1 MDKLVLQP
9 MSGIE
14 ELRQWLYEERWHV
27 MADRLIPVGRRWYQ
41 LLSVQKADRSDP
53 WPEGFPVDSWL
64 VGYRSFVDRELGL
77 KPYCREQLEK
87 RRERLKK
94 AAGTAGEEK
103 LAREAG
109 QLEQILKEI
118 ERWN

>member
-1 MDKLVLQP
+1 MLSDKLVPL
-9 MSGIE
+9 GK
-14 ELRQWLYEERWHV
+14 
-27 MADRLIPVGRRWYQ
+27 RWYQ
-41 LLSVQKADRSDP
+41 VLCVRKAQRPDP
-53 WPEGFPVDSWL
+53 WPEGFPSGCWL
-64 VGYRSFVDRELGL
+64 VVYRSFVDREPGL

-109 QLEQILKEI
+109 QLEQILKEM
-118 ERWN
+118 EGWN